1 MMTNPFKSDPAA
13 PSTQMPLLTG
23 LLLVGAGLLLR
34 RWKPRALT
42 LPDPADRPRH
52 SRGVR
57 GAATD
62 ARDGLATV
70 LPDNLTGSI
79 GRSLIIM
86 GAGLV
91 LVRAL
96 DAVADDEDAL
106 F

>member
-1 MMTNPFKSDPAA
+1 
-13 PSTQMPLLTG
+13 MPLLTG
-23 LLLVGAGLLLR
+23 LLLLGAGLLLR
-34 RWKPRALT
+34 RWQPSALN
-42 LPDPADRPRH
+42 LPEADDRPRH
-52 SRGVR
+52 SKGVR
-57 GAATD
+57 RAATG
-62 ARDGLATV
+62 ARDGVAKV
-70 LPDNLTGSI
+70 LPGNLTGSI